1 MKDIVLARRYAKAL
15 LDVANE
21 RNVLDSVSGE
31 VNAFN
36 IGLQENARFRLFL
49 YSQDKSVTEK
59 TNKLEEV
66 LQDKVS
72 NIFFNFL
79 LVLLN
84 KKREFIFTE
93 IAREFQL
100 MVDKH
105 SKKTRASATTAVPLD
120 EKSLSSLKSALD
132 KAFALDVQLKNKVD
146 KSILGGVIVSIDGKL
161 LDASIKNQLQ
171 TLKGELLDKDR
182 LN

>member
-1 MKDIVLARRYAKAL
+1 MKNIVLARRYAKAL
-15 LDVANE
+15 LDIANE
-21 RNVLDSVSGE
+21 RDILDAVSRE

-36 IGLQENARFRLFL
+36 IGLQENPRFKLFL
-49 YSQDKSVTEK
+49 YSQDKSVKEK
-59 TNKLEEV
+59 TTKLEEM

-84 KKREFIFTE
+84 KKREFIFAE

-100 MVDKH
+100 MVDKYN
-105 SKKTRASATTAVPLD
+105 KKTRASATTAVPLD
-120 EKSLSSLKSALD
+120 EKSLSSLKATLD
-132 KAFALDVQLKNKVD
+132 KAFALDVQLENKVD
-146 KSILGGVIVSIDGKL
+146 ATILGGVIVSIDGKL
-161 LDASIKNQLQ
+161 LDASIRNQLQ
-171 TLKGELLDKDR
+171 TLKGELLNKDR

>member
-1 MKDIVLARRYAKAL
+1 LKDLVLARRYAKAL
-15 LDVANE
+15 FDIAQE
-21 RNVLDSVSGE
+21 RNVLDNVSSE
-31 VNAFN
+31 INAFSL
-36 IGLQENARFRLFL
+36 GLQDNIRFRLFL
-49 YSQDKSVTEK
+49 YSQDKSVKEK
-59 TNKLEEV
+59 TKKLEEA

-84 KKREFIFTE
+84 KKREFIFSD
-93 IAREFQL
+93 IAREFRL

-105 SKKTRASATTAVPLD
+105 SKKTRASATTAIPLD
-120 EKSLSSLKSALD
+120 EKTLSSLKSTLD
-132 KAFALDVQLKNKVD
+132 KAFSLDVQLENRVD
-146 KSILGGVIVSIDGKL
+146 ESILGGVIVNIDGKL
-161 LDASIKNQLQ
+161 LDASLRNQLQ

>member
-1 MKDIVLARRYAKAL
+1 MKDRVLARRYAKAL
-15 LDVANE
+15 LYIAKE
-21 RNVLDSVSGE
+21 RDVLDSVSNE

-36 IGLQENARFRLFL
+36 IGLQENPRFRLFL
-49 YSQDKSVTEK
+49 YSQDKSVKEK
-59 TNKLEEV
+59 TKKLEEV

-100 MVDKH
+100 MVDKYN
-105 SKKTRASATTAVPLD
+105 KKTRAFATTAIPLD
-120 EKSLSSLKSALD
+120 EKSLSSLKSVLD
-132 KAFALDVQLKNKVD
+132 KAFALDVQLENKVD
-146 KSILGGVIVSIDGKL
+146 ESILGGVIVSIDGKL
-161 LDASIKNQLQ
+161 LDASIKNHLQL
-171 TLKGELLDKDR
+171 LKSELLDKDR